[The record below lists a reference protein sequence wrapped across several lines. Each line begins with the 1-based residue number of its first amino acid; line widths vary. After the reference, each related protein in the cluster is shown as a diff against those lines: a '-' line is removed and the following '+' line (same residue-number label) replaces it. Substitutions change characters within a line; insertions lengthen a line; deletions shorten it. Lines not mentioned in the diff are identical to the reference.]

1 MIKSDVISKLAVAHA
16 TIALQ
21 LQQIALLEAKVAPLE
36 TKVVPLEAKVSFL
49 EAKVMSLEAKVMLLL
64 NLLEKSSIKKDSHN
78 SSLPPSSDLFTAQ
91 TKSLR
96 PLSVL
101 KNGGQLGHKG
111 HTLQI
116 SATPD
121 VIHELKSNYCTHCR
135 ASLEAASFVL
145 KATRQVIELPPITPI
160 YEEYRQFGC
169 ICPNCRHEQV
179 AAFPLGVNS
188 PIQYGS
194 TVEALVSYCSVGQYL
209 PFARLQKMFSQVFSL
224 PLSQGTVANIL
235 ERTALKCQGVYE
247 KIKVQ
252 IAESQVV
259 GSDETSA
266 KVNGDKWWIWVWQT
280 ICYTFIVA
288 SKSRGSET
296 IENVWADKLANVTLV
311 TDRWAAQLKTITKGF
326 QICLAHLLRNIIFLD
341 ESEKHPFATQF
352 KQFMVDVFSIRKQ
365 LIQIGTPYQTEQ
377 KEAKII
383 EKRLNDLLLMSIDKE
398 KYPHTLTFQASM
410 IKYRNY
416 LLPCLYNLEIP
427 PDNNGS
433 ERAIRNIKVK
443 QKVSGQFKSGQ
454 NAFCIIRSIIDT
466 LTKKGVEVLPFLNQ
480 IIKLQP
486 E

>member
-1 MIKSDVISKLAVAHA
+1 MIESEVISKLEAAHS
-16 TIALQ
+16 TIVSQAH
-21 LQQIALLEAKVAPLE
+21 QITLLEA
-36 TKVVPLEAKVSFL
+36 TVV
-49 EAKVMSLEAKVMLLL
+49 SLEAKISLLL
-64 NLLEKSSIKKDSHN
+64 DVLQKSGIKKDSHN
-78 SSLPPSSDLFTAQ
+78 SSLPPSSDLFTAK

-96 PLSVL
+96 PVSVL
-101 KNGGQLGHKG
+101 QSGGQLGHEG
-111 HTLQI
+111 HTLKI
-116 SATPD
+116 SETPD
-121 VIHELKSNYCTHCR
+121 VIHELKNNYCTHCR
-135 ASLEAASFVL
+135 ASLSAALFVL
-145 KATRQVIELPPITPI
+145 KAKRQVIELPPITPI

-194 TVEALVSYCSVGQYL
+194 TVEALVSYYSVAQYI
-209 PFARLQKMFSQVFSL
+209 PFKRLQKMFAQVFSL
-224 PLSQGTVANIL
+224 PLSQGTVGNIL

-247 KIKVQ
+247 KIKIQ

-266 KVNGDKWWIWVWQT
+266 KVNGNKWWIWVWQN
-280 ICYTFIVA
+280 IYYTFIVA

-341 ESEKHPFATQF
+341 ESEKHPFAAQF

-365 LIQIGTPYQTEQ
+365 LVQIKTPYKIDQ
-377 KEAKII
+377 KEAKIV
-383 EKRLNDLLLMSIDKE
+383 EKRLNDLLLINIDKE
-398 KYPHTLTFQASM
+398 KYPNTVTFQASM
-410 IKYRNY
+410 IKNRNY
-416 LLPCLYNLEIP
+416 LLPCLYNLDIP

-454 NAFCIIRSIIDT
+454 NNFCIIRSIIDT

>member
-1 MIKSDVISKLAVAHA
+1 MIESEVISKLEAADS
-16 TIALQ
+16 TIVSQA
-21 LQQIALLEAKVAPLE
+21 QQITLLEA
-36 TKVVPLEAKVSFL
+36 TVV
-49 EAKVMSLEAKVMLLL
+49 SLEAKISLLL
-64 NLLEKSSIKKDSHN
+64 DALQKSGIKKDSHN

-96 PLSVL
+96 PVSVL
-101 KNGGQLGHKG
+101 KSGGQLGHEG
-111 HTLQI
+111 RTLKI
-116 SATPD
+116 SETPD

-135 ASLEAASFVL
+135 ASLSDALFVL
-145 KATRQVIELPPITPI
+145 KAKRQVIELPPITPI

-194 TVEALVSYCSVGQYL
+194 TVEALVSYYSVAQYI
-209 PFARLQKMFSQVFSL
+209 PFERLQKMFAQVFSL
-224 PLSQGTVANIL
+224 PLSQGTVGNIL

-247 KIKVQ
+247 KIKIQ

-266 KVNGDKWWIWVWQT
+266 KVNGNKWWIWVWQN

-365 LIQIGTPYQTEQ
+365 LVQIKTPYEIDQ

-383 EKRLNDLLLMSIDKE
+383 EKRLNDLLAISIDKE
-398 KYPHTLTFQASM
+398 KYPNTFTFQASM
-410 IKYRNY
+410 IKNRNY
-416 LLPCLYNLEIP
+416 LIPCLYNLDIP

-454 NAFCIIRSIIDT
+454 NNFCIIRSIIDT